1 MKKHILLLALIGSL
15 LFVHSQ
21 TVVKMAVPI
30 QAKEQV
36 KVVVLFDEEVPVGMP
51 VVLGLMGYSV
61 TGGIEPFTYQWVQ
74 NGNVVG
80 TGDVVIITPLKGD
93 QFSLKVI
100 DKNKCHNTTSFN
112 MKVISRVSGQ
122 NEEINGIKVYPTI
135 IKDNQIHID
144 MEKSDKMKNANI
156 RIFDVKGNLMY
167 QTFVTESYTID
178 HYLLDGTYFVSVKTD
193 DLHKVT
199 KIIVQH

>member
-1 MKKHILLLALIGSL
+1 
-15 LFVHSQ
+15 
-21 TVVKMAVPI
+21 MAVPT

-36 KVVVLFDEEVPVGMP
+36 KVVVLFDEEVPEGMP
-51 VVLGLMGYSV
+51 VVLGLMGYNV
-61 TGGIEPFTYQWVQ
+61 TGGIEPYTYQWVQ

-80 TGDVVIITPLKGD
+80 TGDLVIITPQKGD

-112 MKVISRVSGQ
+112 MKVISRVNGQ
-122 NEEINGIKVYPTI
+122 NGEINGIKVYPTI
-135 IKDNQIHID
+135 IKDDQIHIN

-178 HYLLDGTYFVSVKTD
+178 HYLLAGTYFVSVKID